1 MIVAGAKGFASELTD
16 VLLETVHP
24 QDLFFFD
31 NLSEDGVDIKFG
43 IYPIIKSFE
52 ALAKVY
58 ASHERKFVIGVG
70 APRRRQALYNL
81 MIEHGGEVYTL
92 ISKHARIGQY
102 LNRFGEGCCVMPDV
116 VVEANNSIGKGTLLH
131 VGAFVSHDI
140 TIGEFCEISPF
151 VKLLGGCSVGNR
163 TAIGSGAIVLP
174 GIKVGN
180 NSVVGAGAVVTRD
193 VPDNTTVVGVP
204 AKPKA

>member
-31 NLSEDGVDIKFG
+31 NLSTDGNDLKFG
-43 IYPIIKSFE
+43 IFPILTSMESLKK
-52 ALAKVY
+52 ALVKGDN
-58 ASHERKFVIGVG
+58 KFVIGAG
-70 APRRRQALYNL
+70 APRRREALYNL
-81 MIEHGGEVYTL
+81 MVENGGHVYTL

-102 LNRFGEGCCVMPDV
+102 LNRFGEGSCVMPNV
-116 VVEANNSIGKGTLLH
+116 IVEANNSIGKGTLLH
-131 VGAFVSHDI
+131 VGAFVSHDV
-140 TIGEFCEISPF
+140 TIGEFCEISPY
-151 VKLLGGCSVGNR
+151 VKLLGACSVGNR

-174 GIKVGN
+174 GIKIGN
-180 NSVVGAGAVVTRD
+180 NAVVGAGAVVTRD

-204 AKPKA
+204 AKPNV

>member
-31 NLSEDGVDIKFG
+31 NLSVDGDDLKFG
-43 IYPIIKSFE
+43 IFPILNSIDSLKKAFQTGD
-52 ALAKVY
+52 
-58 ASHERKFVIGVG
+58 HKFVIGAG
-70 APRRRQALYNL
+70 APRRREALYNL
-81 MIEHGGEVYTL
+81 MVENGGHVYTL

-102 LNRFGEGCCVMPDV
+102 LNRFGDGCCVMPGV
-116 VVEANNSIGKGTLLH
+116 TVEANNSVGKGTLLH

-151 VKLLGGCSVGNR
+151 VKLLGACTIGNR
-163 TAIGSGAIVLP
+163 TAIGAGAIILP
-174 GIKVGN
+174 GVKVGN
-180 NSVVGAGAVVTRD
+180 NSVVGAGAVVNRD
-193 VPDNTTVVGVP
+193 VPENTTVVGVP
-204 AKPKA
+204 AKPKS